1 MMELKIGER
10 KEIHVRINAES
21 MKETQDLK
29 RNNSRNEDRTE
40 VYIMR
45 ECINIVGRIE

>member
-1 MMELKIGER
+1 MVELKIGER

-21 MKETQDLK
+21 MGETQDLK

-40 VYIMR
+40 VMR